1 MTVESLTPISDAA
14 LLEQVKTATNMQ
26 GNDYNDG
33 TIKIWIDHVKQDLL
47 YAGVAADV
55 VGSTLAVGCIAQGVD
70 DIWVS
75 HRGDYTELFNKGA
88 DRLRSVTVKGAV

>member
-1 MTVESLTPISDAA
+1 MTVESLKPITEAE
-14 LLEQVKTATNMQ
+14 LLERVKAAGISK
-26 GNDYNDG
+26 GNDYNDD
-33 TIKIWIDHVKQDLL
+33 TITEWINHVKQDLL

-75 HRGDYTELFNKGA
+75 HKGDYSEFFNKGA
-88 DRLRSVTVKGAV
+88 DRLRSVRVKGAV

>member
-1 MTVESLTPISDAA
+1 MTVENLTPITEAE
-14 LLEQVKTATNMQ
+14 LLEQVKVATKME

-33 TIKIWIDHVKQDLL
+33 TITVWINHVKQDLL

-55 VGSTLAVGCIAQGVD
+55 LGSTLAVGCIAQGVD

-75 HRGDYTELFNKGA
+75 HKGDYSEFFNKGA
-88 DRLRSVTVKGAV
+88 DRLRSVKVKGAV